1 MTTGHGYKY
10 IIQPAKTKSSIRT
23 NGLDPITLSTLDRW
37 KKLQREEWLKR
48 GFNTKSGQQLVF
60 PSPSHNGI
68 LNLDYMTRIMNRVF
82 KSNNIKP
89 IKIHGLRHTHYSLQ
103 FESGASIQEV
113 QSRLDY
119 GDIHT
124 TMNIYAHVT
133 EKQRERLSERF
144 ANYVIF

>member
-1 MTTGHGYKY
+1 
-10 IIQPAKTKSSIRT
+10 
-23 NGLDPITLSTLDRW
+23 
-37 KKLQREEWLKR
+37 
-48 GFNTKSGQQLVF
+48 
-60 PSPSHNGI
+60 
-68 LNLDYMTRIMNRVF
+68 MTRIMNRVC

-89 IKIHGLRHTHYSLQ
+89 IKIHGLRHTHCSLQ
-103 FESGASIQEV
+103 FEAGTSIQEV

-144 ANYVIF
+144 ANYINF